1 MMQIRN
7 TWSEF
12 VTKAIKYAAIGVIVV
27 PLTIVTHELGHYFAY
42 KFFGAPNVVLHSVS
56 VSADKDTLR
65 GVQIA
70 IASIVG
76 PIISYVTI
84 GLAYFFTQKKYIPFW
99 IIVGLAAPIGRIV
112 NFVYVYFRVLG
123 YSPNP
128 NFDEFNFSRS
138 LNIEPLWLSVFTI
151 LVVLATLLL
160 LFRKAWKWGKFV
172 EVASVIFSLVVGL
185 SVWMFLGGL
194 ILP

>member
-1 MMQIRN
+1 MTQIRK
-7 TWSEF
+7 TWFEF
-12 VTKAIKYAAIGVIVV
+12 ATKALKYAVLGIIVV

-42 KFFGAPNVVLHSVS
+42 KFFGASNVVLHSVS
-56 VSADKDTLR
+56 VSADKEMLSSL
-65 GVQIA
+65 QIA

-76 PIISYVTI
+76 PIISYMTI
-84 GLAYFFTQKKYIPFW
+84 GAAIFLTRKQYVPFW

-138 LNIEPLWLSVFTI
+138 LDIEPLFFSIFTI
-151 LVVLATLLL
+151 IAILATYV
-160 LFRKAWKWGKFV
+160 LFLRQVWKR
-172 EVASVIFSLVVGL
+172 ADLMNSL
-185 SVWMFLGGL
+185 
-194 ILP
+194 